1 MTDSPAPAPRYV
13 VQGQAE
19 VTDIGPTGAYV
30 SGVRVTFRTASGSIG
45 SVFIPGD
52 QYNLDT
58 VKSAVDARCA
68 TMEAVAAL
76 GGAG

>member
-1 MTDSPAPAPRYV
+1 MTEQPAAPRYV
-13 VQGQAE
+13 VTQQAE

-45 SVFIPGD
+45 SVFLPSD
-52 QYNLDT
+52 QYDLAN
-58 VKSAVDARCA
+58 VRKAVDERCA
-68 TMEAVAAL
+68 TMEAVSGL

>member
-13 VQGQAE
+13 VTQQAE

-52 QYNLDT
+52 QYT
-58 VKSAVDARCA
+58 VDNVRKAVDERCA
-68 TMEAVAAL
+68 TMESVAGL
-76 GGAG
+76 GS